1 LPFEARCTRF
11 SLFYVFYAIHF
22 CFFLSV
28 LTECFPSLFSDKEF
42 TAKKVELV
50 ERKTVEHLL
59 KRPCFID
66 LGGCPHAASILLDY
80 VPSYKSFQKGPT
92 VKHFRQEEVTVVRPG
107 KDQEDIIQAVLV
119 TARRGVQVPQLVP
132 PLSNPELVPS
142 LESSE
147 VGLPIIRFPSFFD
160 PDPKPIEEMPIQ
172 KRSINISTVLGMSAL
187 ETSETSPL
195 ASPLA
200 PPPGFSQ
207 GEDVMGKK
215 RKRGKEQNDDVS
227 GQEGSSPSRLP
238 KAKAPKKGKSKND
251 QALQKATGQV
261 SQRHMHQDES
271 KQPWSCTFLLENRPV
286 DEGDSVLKSGKGV
299 RGGQVAEAVG
309 KALLLPEDMK
319 VWQEKRS
326 KHMLE
331 NLKRDSILVSF
342 EALYSNVSLYM
353 LNELFIHMYIFHFI
367 LFFISF
373 LGRSRYI

>member
-1 LPFEARCTRF
+1 M
-11 SLFYVFYAIHF
+11 HF
-22 CFFLSV
+22 CFFLSA
-28 LTECFPSLFSDKEF
+28 LIECFPSLFSDKEF

-59 KRPCFID
+59 TKPCFID
-66 LGGCPHAASILLDY
+66 LGGRPRAASILLDY

-92 VKHFRQEEVTVVRPG
+92 VKHFRHEEVTVVRPG
-107 KDQEDIIQAVLV
+107 KDQEDIIQAVPV

-132 PLSNPELVPS
+132 PLSNPEFVPS

-160 PDPKPIEEMPIQ
+160 PNPKPTKEMPVQ
-172 KRSINISTVLGMSAL
+172 KRSVNIASVLGTSAP
-187 ETSETSPL
+187 ETSGTSPR
-195 ASPLA
+195 ASSPV

-207 GEDVMGKK
+207 GEDVMRKK

-251 QALQKATGQV
+251 RALQKASGQV
-261 SQRHMHQDES
+261 SQRLTHQDDS
-271 KQPWSCTFLLENRPV
+271 RQPWSCTFLLENQLV

-299 RGGQVAEAVG
+299 RGGEVAEVVG
-309 KALLLPEDMK
+309 KALLFPEDMK

-353 LNELFIHMYIFHFI
+353 LDEKFIHMYIFHFI
-367 LFFISF
+367 SFFISF